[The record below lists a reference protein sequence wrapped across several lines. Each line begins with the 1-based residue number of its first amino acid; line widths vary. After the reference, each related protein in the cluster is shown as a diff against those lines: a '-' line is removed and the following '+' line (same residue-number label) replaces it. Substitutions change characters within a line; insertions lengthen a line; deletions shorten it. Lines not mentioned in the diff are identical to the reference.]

1 MSVLSGFLFGAC
13 GKSCRRSL
21 SRFLFVEMTMCLY
34 TFKISYFLTFFR
46 FSNNLYIHHNPDHCL
61 HSRSLSVSV
70 PPTNILCFPF
80 WGCGPRGYLHTMVH
94 QVFGGISASSP
105 TKARHASLVREEI
118 PTIGSSYRDSLCY
131 SSWKTLLKTELV
143 ICYICARSLSPVGV
157 CYLVGGSVF
166 ECLQVSRL
174 SESSRL
180 PLKYLS
186 SSGPSFLP
194 SSPI

>member
-1 MSVLSGFLFGAC
+1 MHPLPL
-13 GKSCRRSL
+13 RL
-21 SRFLFVEMTMCLY
+21 
-34 TFKISYFLTFFR
+34 
-46 FSNNLYIHHNPDHCL
+46 
-61 HSRSLSVSV
+61 
-70 PPTNILCFPF
+70 
-80 WGCGPRGYLHTMVH
+80 
-94 QVFGGISASSP
+94 
-105 TKARHASLVREEI
+105 REEF
-118 PTIGSSYRDSLCY
+118 PKIGSSYRDSLCY

-194 SSPI
+194 SSPISESPRSTPCFIKVLYLCFIQLHHGSFQCTIKQGSCVGA